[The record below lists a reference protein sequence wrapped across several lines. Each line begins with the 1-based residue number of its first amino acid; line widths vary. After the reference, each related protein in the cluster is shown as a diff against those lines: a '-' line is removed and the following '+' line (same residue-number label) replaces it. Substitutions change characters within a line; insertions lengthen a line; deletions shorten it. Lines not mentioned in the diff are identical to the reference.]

1 MLNYSTEAT
10 QIRSGSETVSQEEQ
24 VENCNTEGNDIENAD
39 VNLDELLE
47 ENEIGSDSES
57 EQDDPLWSPE
67 ENMELK
73 PQKLGPRTLT
83 GSKITLIYF

>member
-1 MLNYSTEAT
+1 MLNYSTEAS

-73 PQKLGPRTLT
+73 PQKCWGHGR
-83 GSKITLIYF
+83 